1 MYFNFYG
8 LVPFTSFVGASSYT
22 FLKKTRDEWKLIFV
36 VTNIIPQTL
45 CWKSLFLPSKYMVEF
60 FGPIFRHCAMQTWT
74 CFDAKLGAQ
83 HGETF
88 KMSTK
93 KTNQLGMNINLCE
106 SHSFRLNES
115 SSVQKMARG
124 VLYLF
129 FFCWLSDM
137 DALPLLMCLP
147 FRCCGMCVHDRHSH
161 NLPKQVH
168 GSLLRW
174 SVHTPTLKVQ
184 NNVLRSISWVS
195 MNYSFQSPKT
205 SLCVCKREIRFNCF
219 CLWTPWNLWHSDT
232 ESPLHFLFTCIV

>member
-1 MYFNFYG
+1 M
-8 LVPFTSFVGASSYT
+8 
-22 FLKKTRDEWKLIFV
+22 

-45 CWKSLFLPSKYMVEF
+45 CWKWLFLLSKYMVEF

-74 CFDAKLGAQ
+74 CFDAKLDLQ
-83 HGETF
+83 NEH
-88 KMSTK
+88 KPK
-93 KTNQLGMNINLCE
+93 KTNQLGMNINPCE

-115 SSVQKMARG
+115 SSVRKMARG
-124 VLYLF
+124 VLYL

-205 SLCVCKREIRFNCF
+205 SLCVCKRLIVFACELLGIYD
-219 CLWTPWNLWHSDT
+219 TDT